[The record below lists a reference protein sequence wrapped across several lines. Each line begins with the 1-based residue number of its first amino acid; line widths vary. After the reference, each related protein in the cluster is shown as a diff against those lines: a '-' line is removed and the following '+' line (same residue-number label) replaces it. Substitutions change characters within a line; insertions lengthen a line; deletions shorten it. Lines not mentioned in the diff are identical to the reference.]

1 MPPSTPAEAMPA
13 APLRQELRSAFDAV
27 PDDVRRRWIELRELV
42 LETAARTDGV
52 SSVSENLKWGEP
64 SFSVR
69 SGTPV
74 RLGWKPSSPGI
85 VRLLVH
91 CQTDLVARWRERYGD
106 LFAFEGTR
114 AIALPLDQIL
124 LREELSH
131 CIAMAL
137 TYKRRPAA

>member
-42 LETAARTDGV
+42 FETAAQTEGV
-52 SSVSENLKWGEP
+52 GPVTESLKWGEP
-64 SFSVR
+64 SFAVR
-69 SGTPV
+69 SGTPI
-74 RLGWKPSSPGI
+74 RLGWKPSSSAI

-91 CQTDLVARWRERYGD
+91 CQTDLVARWRELYGEI
-106 LFAFEGTR
+106 LTFEGTR
-114 AIALPLDQIL
+114 AIALPLDREL
-124 LREELSH
+124 PSEELTH

-137 TYKRRPAA
+137 TYKRR

>member
-1 MPPSTPAEAMPA
+1 MPPSTPAEAKPA

-42 LETAARTDGV
+42 LETAAQTEGAGPV
-52 SSVSENLKWGEP
+52 TESLKWGEP
-64 SFSVR
+64 SYAVR
-69 SGTPV
+69 SGTPI

-91 CQTDLVARWRERYGD
+91 CQTDLVARWRELYGET
-106 LFAFEGTR
+106 LTFEGTR
-114 AIALPLDQIL
+114 AIALPLVGKL
-124 LREELSH
+124 PREELTH

-137 TYKRRPAA
+137 TYKRR

>member
-42 LETAARTDGV
+42 LETAAQTERVDGV
-52 SSVSENLKWGEP
+52 TESLKWGEP
-64 SFSVR
+64 SFAVR
-69 SGTPV
+69 SGTPI

-91 CQTDLVARWRERYGD
+91 CQTDLVARWRGLYGET
-106 LFAFEGTR
+106 LTFEGTR
-114 AIALPLDQIL
+114 AIALPLVGKL
-124 LREELSH
+124 PREELTH

-137 TYKRRPAA
+137 TYKRR